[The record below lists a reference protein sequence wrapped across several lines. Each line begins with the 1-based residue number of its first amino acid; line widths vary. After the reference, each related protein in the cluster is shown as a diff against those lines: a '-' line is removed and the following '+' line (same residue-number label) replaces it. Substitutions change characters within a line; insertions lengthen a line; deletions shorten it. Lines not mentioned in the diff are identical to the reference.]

1 MENVREIKT
10 NPIDIFQE
18 DLFRCEK
25 CEKVFKIKSSL
36 SRHLLQKH
44 GQVDLLKL
52 KLKNEHLSLKVD
64 LYLEQIKFLKDHII
78 IQESL
83 RIQKLDHPK
92 NPLRIITHVHH
103 QFHRLNNGTRKKIQ
117 L

>member
-1 MENVREIKT
+1 MENVGEIKI

-18 DLFRCEK
+18 DLYRCEK

-64 LYLEQIKFLKDHII
+64 LYLEQIKFLKDLII
-78 IQESL
+78 IQESFQHEISVSIL
-83 RIQKLDHPK
+83 YISSMGLI
-92 NPLRIITHVHH
+92 PLPSQLYRVH
-103 QFHRLNNGTRKKIQ
+103 L
-117 L
+117 

>member
-52 KLKNEHLSLKVD
+52 KLKNEHLSLKID
-64 LYLEQIKFLKDHII
+64 LYLEQIKFLKDLII

-83 RIQKLDHPK
+83 K
-92 NPLRIITHVHH
+92 NPKVTPSRKTID
-103 QFHRLNNGTRKKIQ
+103 NNHSSASPIPSIE
-117 L
+117 

>member
-25 CEKVFKIKSSL
+25 VFKMKSSL

-64 LYLEQIKFLKDHII
+64 LYLEQIKFLKELII

-83 RIQKLDHPK
+83 K
-92 NPLRIITHVHH
+92 NPKVRPSQKTIEINHSSASP
-103 QFHRLNNGTRKKIQ
+103 IPSIE
-117 L
+117 

>member
-1 MENVREIKT
+1 MENVREIKK
-10 NPIDIFQE
+10 NQIDIFQE
-18 DLFRCEK
+18 YLFR

-64 LYLEQIKFLKDHII
+64 LYLEQIKFLKELII

-83 RIQKLDHPK
+83 K
-92 NPLRIITHVHH
+92 NPKVRPSQKTIEINHSSASP
-103 QFHRLNNGTRKKIQ
+103 IPSIE
-117 L
+117 